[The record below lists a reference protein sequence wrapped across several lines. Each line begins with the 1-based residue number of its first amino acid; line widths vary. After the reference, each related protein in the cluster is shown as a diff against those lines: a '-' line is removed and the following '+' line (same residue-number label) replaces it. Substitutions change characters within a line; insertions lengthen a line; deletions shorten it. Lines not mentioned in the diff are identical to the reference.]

1 MKENNIVCRSRKS
14 ECYAKRQQ
22 KNAVNHYSTVDKYR
36 SEREDLCELF
46 GIKRLDTS
54 RMLRTF

>member
-1 MKENNIVCRSRKS
+1 MKENTKVCRSRKS
-14 ECYAKRQQ
+14 ECYAKHQQ
-22 KNAVNHYSTVDKYR
+22 NAVSHYSTVDKYR

-46 GIKRLDTS
+46 GIRKFDAS